1 MKGTYPKKQK
11 KFELEF
17 FDILLTLSKTETIY
31 IGIPETFWSRP
42 DSDEIVL
49 LSTNYETGELIIKY
63 ELPRNAFVDSI
74 NFFDDLVK
82 MKTKFP
88 IAVIKCEKAGGK
100 DSCNTLYS
108 KKDCLE
114 AWNKLKNARKT
125 QALQRFIPSSW
136 NITLLRCTYDG
147 YQCPSR
153 KYLLRKNNKNVYEH
167 PVLKKSLLNAHQ
179 AKNFQDFDQGS
190 YLIKRTDQV
199 NSSLVASNTKL
210 DLKMESLSG
219 LIEKFYGVG
228 SKVINLQADWIQDP
242 KGNFFLI
249 NVKNYQIRNE
259 LVSFVIDR
267 PLRISKNKHNYSY
280 SDFLIKRTLSPP
292 FYFKCS

>member
-1 MKGTYPKKQK
+1 MKPTPTKKQR
-11 KFELEF
+11 KFELQF
-17 FDILLTLSKTETIY
+17 FDILLELSKTETLY

-42 DSDEIVL
+42 GSDEIIL
-49 LSTNYETGELIIKY
+49 LSTNYETGELMIKHD
-63 ELPRNAFVDSI
+63 LPRNAFVDSI

-88 IAVIKCEKAGGK
+88 ISVIKCEKAGGK
-100 DSCNTLYS
+100 DSCKTLYS

-114 AWNKLKNARKT
+114 AWNKFKSARKT
-125 QALQRFIPSSW
+125 LALQRYIPSSW
-136 NITLLRCTYDG
+136 NVTLFRCAYEG
-147 YQCPSR
+147 YQCPIR
-153 KYLLRKNNKNVYEH
+153 KYLIRKGNKNVYEH
-167 PVLKKSLLNAHQ
+167 PVLKKSLININQ
-179 AKNFQDFDQGS
+179 AKNVNDFDDGS

-199 NSSLVASNTKL
+199 SSSLVVSNAKL
-210 DLKMESLSG
+210 DLKMENLSG
-219 LIEKFYGVG
+219 IIERYYGPG
-228 SKVINLQADWIQDP
+228 CKVINLQADWIQDP

-249 NVKNYQIRNE
+249 NVKSYQIRNE

-267 PLRISKNKHNYSY
+267 PLRISQNKHNYSY